1 MDTIFMNSWNSKT
14 CEPHRLLL
22 ILSDKINLKRS
33 DTSVVLSNLS
43 VYYSWKNIK
52 KWYKKK

>member
-1 MDTIFMNSWNSKT
+1 MNSWNSKT

-43 VYYSWKNIK
+43 VYYS
-52 KWYKKK
+52 